1 MIIDAKNLH
10 YRILNEQI
18 RESIKNNEDQF
29 ELNNV
34 NGQRYI
40 GCGIRKNI
48 HIKIN
53 GTPGNDLGAFMDG
66 PDIVINANAQ
76 DGVGNTMNNGKI
88 IIDGNC
94 GDVSGYAMRGGR
106 IFIKGDIGYRAGI
119 HMKSYN
125 EQIPVIIA
133 GGCAGDFFGEYMA
146 GGILILLGLEN
157 ETSNQSSDADSIVGN
172 YIGTGMHGGSI
183 YIRGEI
189 SDYQYGKEINIIE
202 LTKEDEGILKEHLS
216 DYCMDFKLNLNKI
229 LKKEFV
235 KLTPK
240 SARPYKKLYCH

>member
-106 IFIKGDIGYRAGI
+106 IFIKGDIAL
-119 HMKSYN
+119 
-125 EQIPVIIA
+125 
-133 GGCAGDFFGEYMA
+133 D
-146 GGILILLGLEN
+146 
-157 ETSNQSSDADSIVGN
+157 DARI
-172 YIGTGMHGGSI
+172 
-183 YIRGEI
+183 
-189 SDYQYGKEINIIE
+189 
-202 LTKEDEGILKEHLS
+202 
-216 DYCMDFKLNLNKI
+216 
-229 LKKEFV
+229 
-235 KLTPK
+235 
-240 SARPYKKLYCH
+240 